1 MPTTLICPGERPA
14 VGFLAQAVPLVAIP
28 ILGESLLAYWIEHLA
43 RNGTRHVRV
52 LATDRPEII
61 RSLLGNGSRW
71 GVQLDLRAELKELSP
86 TEAAAQ
92 WAEDKTPGPVEVI
105 TLDYLPGMPEI
116 PLFRSYR
123 DWYQGVLAWVPRAT
137 RGDRIGLREIEPGV
151 WCGSRAQIA
160 SGAILRPPCWLGHQ
174 VQVGTDTVIG
184 PDAILEDR
192 VVVDAA
198 SEVRSSVIGPDTFVG
213 RLVKVESSIA
223 WGSTLIDWKTGS
235 CTQVPDSFLLSS
247 LGQRY
252 LPQPERRPAA
262 RWRRLWKAVSGWG
275 RPWPLSSSH
284 ENARQP

>member
-1 MPTTLICPGERPA
+1 
-14 VGFLAQAVPLVAIP
+14 
-28 ILGESLLAYWIEHLA
+28 LA
-43 RNGTRHVRV
+43 RSGARAVRV

-71 GVQLDLRAELKELSP
+71 GVQLEVRAELKEHSA
-86 TEAAAQ
+86 TEAAATT
-92 WAEDKTPGPVEVI
+92 AENGTAGPAEVFTI
-105 TLDYLPGMPEI
+105 DHLPGLPEI

-137 RGDRIGLREIEPGV
+137 RGDRIGLREVQPGV

-160 SGAILRPPCWLGHQ
+160 STAVLRPPCWLGHQ
-174 VQVGTDTVIG
+174 VQVGSDAVLG
-184 PDAILEDR
+184 PDAMLEDR

-213 RLVKVESSIA
+213 RLTKVEGSIA
-223 WGSTLIDWKTGS
+223 WGSTLIDWRTGS

-252 LPQPERRPAA
+252 LPQSQRQPAG
-262 RWRRLWKAVSGWG
+262 RWRRLWRGVWS
-275 RPWPLSSSH
+275 WPRHWRLTSSH
-284 ENARQP
+284 ENIRQL